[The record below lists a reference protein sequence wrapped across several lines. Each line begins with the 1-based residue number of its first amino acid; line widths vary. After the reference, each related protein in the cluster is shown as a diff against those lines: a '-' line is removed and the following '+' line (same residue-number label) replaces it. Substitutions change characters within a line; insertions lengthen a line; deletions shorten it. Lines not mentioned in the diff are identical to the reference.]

1 MDNEKLTAKILEIWG
16 LVSEIK
22 TDTKCL
28 PQLKKELQS
37 IGIEVHDNTQCREA
51 VEEKFPDI
59 VRNTQFRKNSIKI
72 MWISGGAVVTS
83 IIAFV
88 FSLLGLKK

>member
-1 MDNEKLTAKILEIWG
+1 MDNEKLTTELISLGKQ
-16 LVSEIK
+16 LVRIEENTS
-22 TDTKCL
+22 CL
-28 PQLKKELQS
+28 PQFKIDFQKMC
-37 IGIEVHDNTQCREA
+37 IEVHDNTQCREA

-72 MWISGGAVVTS
+72 MWVSGGAVVTS